1 MRTGTHFALAAVLTF
16 SPFIASASEADALAI
31 DAQILA
37 VHLPFGTILDP
48 IYSAS
53 NTTTIAGYTRCGDSA
68 LWTGAWL
75 AAESFRYNVTQSPD
89 ALANVKT
96 ALAGLTSLADVTG
109 DSRLARCIVPASSP
123 YAAGIESEEAANT
136 IHQAPPYIWV
146 DNTSRDEVVGAF
158 FGLAVAYDFVSDA
171 SVKSGVSAL
180 TARLIGFISSHQWSP
195 NDDISNTFL
204 IRPEE
209 LQMLLTVA
217 NHVDPSGNVSGPSIS
232 LPLTSAVTVDT
243 LGLSSYFKFNLDYMS
258 LYNLIRLQDNSA
270 NRGAYQIVRT
280 YTASHQ
286 NAFFDVIDRALNGP
300 SPARDAETRNLLD
313 EWLAR
318 SRRDFTI
325 NDSSRVAVCGS
336 EACRPIPVQLR
347 PPADFL
353 WQVDP
358 FQLSGGGSGVV
369 ETAGIDYILTYW
381 MARYYGALPPPS
393 NVLSAAA
400 DIADVAPDSLA
411 SLYGLNLSAGAVVV
425 TDSASTPRQATVT
438 YSSSSQVNLIV
449 PAATASGQAT
459 VSAPTRLGSENAS
472 ATVQSVA
479 PALFTMSGTG
489 VGVAAA
495 IAVRVQAANPQLQS
509 PVTVFQCAA
518 GTCTAVP
525 IALGADT
532 PVYLSLYGTGIRGRN
547 ALANVSVTIAGV
559 SATVLYAGPAP
570 GFPGLDQVNVALP
583 LALAGAGESNI
594 ALSVDGQVANYVTIS
609 IQ

>member
-1 MRTGTHFALAAVLTF
+1 MRTGAHFALAAVSIVF
-16 SPFIASASEADALAI
+16 PSFIASASESDALAI
-31 DAQILA
+31 DARILA

-53 NTTTIAGYTRCGDSA
+53 NSTTIVGYTRCGDSA

-75 AAESFRYNVTQSPD
+75 AAESFRYKVTQSAD

-96 ALAGLTSLADVTG
+96 ALAGLESLADVTG
-109 DSRLARCIVPASSP
+109 DSRLARCIVPANSP
-123 YAAGIESEEAANT
+123 YAAGIESEEASNA

-171 SVKSGVSAL
+171 SVKSSVSAL
-180 TARLIGFISSHQWSP
+180 TARLINFISSHQWSP

-209 LQMLLTVA
+209 LQMLVTVA
-217 NHVDPSGNVSGPSIS
+217 NHVNPSANISGPAIG
-232 LPLTSAVTVDT
+232 LPLTAAVTVDT

-258 LYNLIRLQDNSA
+258 LYNLIRLQDNST
-270 NRGAYQIVRT
+270 NRNAYQIVRT

-300 SPARDAETRNLLD
+300 SAARDAETRNLLD

-325 NDSSRVAVCGS
+325 DDSSRVAVCGT
-336 EACRPIPVQLR
+336 EACQPIPVQFR

-369 ETAGIDYILTYW
+369 ETAGVDYILPYW

-393 NVLSAAA
+393 DVLSAAA
-400 DIADVAPDSLA
+400 DISAVAPGSLA
-411 SLYGLNLSAGAVVV
+411 SLYGSGLSPGSVIV

-438 YSSSSQVNLIV
+438 YSSSNQVNIV
-449 PAATASGQAT
+449 VPDGTASARRRFLL
-459 VSAPTRLGSENAS
+459 P
-472 ATVQSVA
+472 
-479 PALFTMSGTG
+479 
-489 VGVAAA
+489 
-495 IAVRVQAANPQLQS
+495 
-509 PVTVFQCAA
+509 
-518 GTCTAVP
+518 
-525 IALGADT
+525 
-532 PVYLSLYGTGIRGRN
+532 
-547 ALANVSVTIAGV
+547 
-559 SATVLYAGPAP
+559 
-570 GFPGLDQVNVALP
+570 P
-583 LALAGAGESNI
+583 LAARKPRPQPSRTSPLRYSP
-594 ALSVDGQVANYVTIS
+594 
-609 IQ
+609 